1 MATAIVNHPSA
12 SFIEPSNEPMSLNRR
27 GMYDTWRA
35 VTEEVTKIIPG
46 KYIQSDAVSK
56 CSCNYR

>member
-35 VTEEVTKIIPG
+35 ITEEVTKIIPG
-46 KYIQSDAVSK
+46 KYSK
-56 CSCNYR
+56 RRCEQM